1 MNIKITARKFKAH
14 QTLKDF
20 IGDEVSSLQKYY
32 DNIMNAEVILSY
44 IRPNNSVKNAEII
57 IQIPGQ
63 TLKAK
68 DESDDFNKSVASSVN
83 KLKSQLKKI
92 RSKQIAH

>member
-20 IGDEVSSLQKYY
+20 ISDEVSSLQKFY
-32 DNIMNAEVILSY
+32 DNIMNAEIILSY
-44 IRPNNSVKNAEII
+44 IKPNKSVKNAEII
-57 IQIPGQ
+57 IQVPGQ

-68 DESDDFNKSVASSVN
+68 EESNDFSKSVAVSVN
-83 KLKSQLKKI
+83 KLKSQLKKFK
-92 RSKQIAH
+92 SKQIAH